1 MVAIP
6 VVAALEAAVAQA
18 AVASEVADKRPE
30 RICHL
35 PARPEISVTEVSY
48 VVQVRA
54 EGPEAPS
61 PGHRPGL

>member
-30 RICHL
+30 GQKL
-35 PARPEISVTEVSY
+35 YKQLKLEII
-48 VVQVRA
+48 
-54 EGPEAPS
+54 
-61 PGHRPGL
+61 